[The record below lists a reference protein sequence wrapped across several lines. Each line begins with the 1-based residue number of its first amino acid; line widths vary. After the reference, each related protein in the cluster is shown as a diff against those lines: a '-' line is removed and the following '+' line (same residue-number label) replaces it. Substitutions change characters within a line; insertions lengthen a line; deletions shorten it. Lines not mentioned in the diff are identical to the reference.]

1 MLMSHSLVP
10 VNVTLHGNKVFAD
23 VIKLSQGHTKS
34 GRIPN
39 PVELVAIQGEERETE
54 MHTEGNTMRRQ
65 QQRLDLCSCKPRN
78 ANKHQKLKRKA

>member
-54 MHTEGNTMRRQ
+54 MHTKRETPCKDSSKGWICAAASQEMPTNT
-65 QQRLDLCSCKPRN
+65 RN
-78 ANKHQKLKRKA
+78 